1 MANHHAH
8 TVKNHVIN
16 MAKARPQEEL
26 ATFNHKGK
34 AHPHK
39 EDPEET
45 PLSAEEIGQQPAKG
59 NKPQDIAK
67 KVIPIGKT
75 GIPIGQFNGIHQGQP
90 MEVL

>member
-1 MANHHAH
+1 MADHHAH

-16 MAKARPQEEL
+16 MAQTRAQEEL
-26 ATFNHKGK
+26 TTFNHKGK

-45 PLSAEEIGQQPAKG
+45 PLPAKEISQQPAKG

-75 GIPIGQFNGIHQGQP
+75 GIPIGQFDGIHQGQP
-90 MEVL
+90 VEVP